1 MPTAKTAKKYLFL
14 SLDNPTAIIA
24 NVGLD
29 VTARIQILSLDT
41 DLGPAGLWSVT
52 RLNVGDDGIDK
63 GVVGATL
70 AAEVLDFDQ
79 NGSTS

>member
-1 MPTAKTAKKYLFL
+1 M
-14 SLDNPTAIIA
+14 
-24 NVGLD
+24 
-29 VTARIQILSLDT
+29 TARIQIFSLDA

-52 RLNVGDDGIDK
+52 RLNVGDDGIDE

>member
-1 MPTAKTAKKYLFL
+1 M
-14 SLDNPTAIIA
+14 
-24 NVGLD
+24 
-29 VTARIQILSLDT
+29 TARIQILSLDT

-52 RLNVGDDGIDK
+52 RLNVGDDGIDE